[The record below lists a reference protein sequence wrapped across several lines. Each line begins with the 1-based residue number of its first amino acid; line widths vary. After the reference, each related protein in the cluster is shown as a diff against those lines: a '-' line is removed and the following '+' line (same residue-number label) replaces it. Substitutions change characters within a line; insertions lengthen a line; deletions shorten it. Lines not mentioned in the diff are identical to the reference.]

1 MSQVSPTERKKEKSR
16 FLTASSSILANS
28 IKSTDS
34 MTENMSF
41 FALVD
46 VLPFVNPLHIYKRGN
61 TVVCPCICL
70 LLLYQGGQKACGFH
84 SLFMASWIILIK
96 FLRDCQGCFSKC

>member
-46 VLPFVNPLHIYKRGN
+46 MFYLLLTLYTYTRGVI

-70 LLLYQGGQKACGFH
+70 LLF
-84 SLFMASWIILIK
+84 
-96 FLRDCQGCFSKC
+96 